1 MSRKFLWRR
10 GEKIAM
16 EYLISRGYSIVERN
30 YRTRIGE
37 IDIITARDRT
47 IAFVEVRTRK
57 SAALG
62 PPEYS
67 ITPRKVSRIA
77 RVASHYIKNELKCS
91 SEWKFAFDVVTVE
104 IGDSS
109 PVVRHLKNLYIDR

>member
-10 GEKIAM
+10 GEKIAAD
-16 EYLISRGYSIVERN
+16 YLEDRGYSIIERN

-37 IDIITARDRT
+37 IDIITAKGRV

-62 PPEYS
+62 PPECS
-67 ITPRKVSRIA
+67 ITRAKVSRIA
-77 RVASHYIKNELKCS
+77 KVASQYIRDELDRS
-91 SEWKFAFDVVTVE
+91 SGWKFAFDVVTVE
-104 IGDSS
+104 ISDSA
-109 PVVRHLKNLYIDR
+109 PVVRHLKNLFIDR